1 MVLDTAFTVPGMKFL
16 LESTLVLHHGR
27 PRTRVPKVVQEPNS
41 RPRNTKG
48 NTQPELGAGPPIV
61 AHLLGRAGLLVV
73 SVLTVGAVLVEV
85 VASVSDVTVLVEGKM
100 EAVA

>member
-61 AHLLGRAGLLVV
+61 AHLLGRAGLL
-73 SVLTVGAVLVEV
+73 TVGAVLVEV
-85 VASVSDVTVLVEGKM
+85 VEAVASVSDMTVLVEEEM

>member
-1 MVLDTAFTVPGMKFL
+1 MKFL

-73 SVLTVGAVLVEV
+73 EVEEAVTSDSDMTVFVE
-85 VASVSDVTVLVEGKM
+85 EEM

>member
-1 MVLDTAFTVPGMKFL
+1 MKFL

-73 SVLTVGAVLVEV
+73 EVEEAVT
-85 VASVSDVTVLVEGKM
+85 SDSDMTVLVEEEM